1 MKTNILKQTSRIKDY
16 TCKSKDNTQ
25 REKLHLEKKKIFET
39 FLLMLINYN
48 FDENE

>member
-1 MKTNILKQTSRIKDY
+1 MKTNIWKQTSRIKDY

-25 REKLHLEKKKIFET
+25 REKLHLEKKIFET